1 MALPTSGPLSLQQ
14 IALEFGGTAPHSL
27 SEYYGVA
34 TGIPT
39 SGTISIANF
48 YGNTSI
54 FTLTVSTSTANPDIH
69 SLATASGWNTTQPLT
84 VNITAPFINSLRLDG
99 TKLFPQG
106 LVINISA
113 GTVVGGLINSGTAI
127 YVRVPVTINNS
138 GTIAGGG
145 GKGGTGQVT
154 YFRYRTD
161 PLFYRGEGG
170 IGGNGQGFANTS
182 ATSVTAATIG
192 ANGTKNTY
200 SGDVVGG
207 DTAPWAEGGK
217 GGNGGAWGVS
227 GQSGLS
233 GTYGG
238 SYTDAGEWTAAT
250 AGSTAGKY
258 VDGNSFVTWGTLG
271 TRLGTFS

>member
-1 MALPTSGPLSLQQ
+1 MAIPESGLLTMQMLATEYG
-14 IALEFGGTAPHSL
+14 IAMPCTFTQL
-27 SEYYGVA
+27 YGKP
-34 TGIPT
+34 GIPS
-39 SGTISIANF
+39 SGKITFADFYNKAN
-48 YGNTSI
+48 T
-54 FTLTVSTSTANPDIH
+54 FTLNITTSVANPDVH
-69 SLATASGWNTTQPLT
+69 QLALTAGWSGTSPLI
-84 VNITAPFINSLRLDG
+84 VNFNCPHVNSLRLDG
-99 TKLFPQG
+99 SKTFPAG
-106 LVINISA
+106 LTLNIAS
-113 GTVVGGLINSGTAI
+113 GCLIGGVINSGTAI
-127 YVRVPVTINNS
+127 YTRIPMTINNS

-145 GKGGTGQVT
+145 GKGGTGQTT
-154 YFRYRTD
+154 YYRYRSD

-182 ATSVTAATIG
+182 TTTITAAAVG

-217 GGNGGAWGVS
+217 GGNGGTWGVS

-238 SYTDAGEWTAAT
+238 SYTDAGVWTPAA

-258 VDGNSFVTWGTLG
+258 VDGNSYITWGTLG